1 MKTFTI
7 GILLVLLASPLA
19 ARDLI
24 ESIELLL
31 EAHPRVLSVI
41 NDFTAATS
49 RKEET
54 YKRAFGPQI
63 DFRMGKSYQRYKK
76 PLLAF
81 TEQEAKENSLKWTQL
96 LYDFDRSKA
105 QIADSSFTARQSGVA
120 VEAVKQGLTL
130 EAITAYVSYLR
141 SLEILKFAQK
151 SEENIKQQTRLEDI
165 MVRKG
170 KGYSSNVLQAKTALA
185 GAQSRRVRAEGTVN
199 IAKARLRA
207 VFRELYPD
215 LQFDQSF
222 VIPKTLLP
230 ETLERAK
237 EIALRDNRQI
247 QVGRMRSKAL
257 QERVKYTWRK
267 EFRPKFQFV
276 GEVGRNFDKDGN
288 SGLQEDTKALV
299 EVVYSLN
306 GANAGKDAVNAV
318 KKELES
324 SENREEETFDIVLE
338 QVGIA
343 WQNLNTARTNLVYLS
358 NQVNISEQ
366 YLGLA
371 RKERQNGRRT
381 LLDVLS
387 AETAMINAQSDQAS
401 AKYDIIVACFTL
413 LQAMGQLEM
422 NVVKK
427 TVN

>member
-1 MKTFTI
+1 MV
-7 GILLVLLASPLA
+7 LLVQAA
-19 ARDLI
+19 TARDLI

-31 EAHPRVLSVI
+31 HAHPRVLSVT
-41 NDFTAATS
+41 NDHTAAKN
-49 RKEET
+49 RKDET

-63 DFRMGKSYQRYKK
+63 DFRMGKAYQRYKK
-76 PLLAF
+76 PLLAL
-81 TEQEAKENSLKWTQL
+81 TEQEEKENSLKWTQL

-105 QIADSSFTARQSGVA
+105 QISDSAFTAKQSGVA

-141 SLEILKFAQK
+141 SKEILEFAK
-151 SEENIKQQTRLEDI
+151 RSEENIKKQTRLEDI

-185 GAQSRRVRAEGTVN
+185 GAQSRRVRAEGTVA
-199 IAKARLRA
+199 IAEARLKA

-215 LQFDQSF
+215 LEYGSNFA
-222 VIPKTLLP
+222 IPKTLLP
-230 ETLERAK
+230 DTLEKAK
-237 EIALRDNRQI
+237 EIALKDNRQI
-247 QVGRMRSKAL
+247 QVGRMRSSAL

-276 GEVGRNFDKDGN
+276 GEVSRNFDKDGN
-288 SGLQEDTKALV
+288 VGLQEDTKALV
-299 EVVYSLN
+299 EIVYSLN

-324 SENREEETFDIVLE
+324 SENRERETFDLVLE

-343 WQNLNTARTNLVYLS
+343 WQNLKTARTNLVYLS
-358 NQVNISEQ
+358 NQVNISDQ

-413 LQAMGQLEM
+413 LQAMGQLEID
-422 NVVKK
+422 VVKK
-427 TVN
+427 TVK